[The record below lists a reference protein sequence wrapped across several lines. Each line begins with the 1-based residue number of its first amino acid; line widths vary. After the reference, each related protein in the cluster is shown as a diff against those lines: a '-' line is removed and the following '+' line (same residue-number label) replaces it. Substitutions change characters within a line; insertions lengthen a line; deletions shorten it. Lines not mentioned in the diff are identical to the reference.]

1 MSPRLCDVACVV
13 HGTLCC
19 TTIPQH
25 SSFPGQ
31 RAAKMC
37 DFFVDDLD
45 VGAVRKP
52 VQWVAV
58 APPLVVRHK
67 QKCACRAALRVVY
80 ERHMSVSR
88 AAACGSALRYWRG
101 CAPSSK

>member
-1 MSPRLCDVACVV
+1 
-13 HGTLCC
+13 
-19 TTIPQH
+19 
-25 SSFPGQ
+25 
-31 RAAKMC
+31 MC

-67 QKCACRAALRVVY
+67 QKCAGRAALRVVH
-80 ERHMSVSR
+80 EPVSCCSLWEC
-88 AAACGSALRYWRG
+88 AALLEGMCSF
-101 CAPSSK
+101 